1 MAVTCST
8 NNEKFLRQLAG
19 AVRRCVNRCGVLLFL
34 FVLQPVLAQTEPI
47 EHTIEVDGH
56 PMALWEKSVPEP
68 KGHILLHHGRTWSS
82 LPDFDLQVPGEE
94 LSLMDGFNT
103 LGYSVW
109 ALDARGYGKTPR
121 DNTGWNT
128 PDRAALD
135 LAACAGLAA
144 CEKRRSKP
152 CLGVVLR
159 LNGGATD
166 CTEASRG
173 NSLGHSVWL
182 PHRSR
187 CCGTRD
193 VFSIRS
199 PRKANYQGSGRIR
212 FHCAGVYI
220 AAGNRY
226 LRQCCDESRSDQG
239 RLESVAS
246 MECAR
251 WRAASVADSTA
262 SGRIRPASGYRC
274 PCAILRQDCQSQ
286 QAMDCSGRGRSCR
299 LARDPTGKANKI
311 HYRFYRMASPLA
323 VSDFITA
330 P

>member
-8 NNEKFLRQLAG
+8 NNEKFLRQLVG

-135 LAACAGLAA
+135 LAGVLDWLLA
-144 CEKRRSKP
+144 R
-152 CLGVVLR
+152 
-159 LNGGATD
+159 NG
-166 CTEASRG
+166 EASHVWGWSYGSMVAQLTAQR
-173 NSLGHSVWL
+173 HPEAIASVTL
-182 PHRSR
+182 FGYPTDPDAVVPETS
-187 CCGTRD
+187 
-193 VFSIRS
+193 FLSEA
-199 PRKANYQGSGRIR
+199 P
-212 FHCAGVYI
+212 
-220 AAGNRY
+220 
-226 LRQCCDESRSDQG
+226 
-239 RLESVAS
+239 
-246 MECAR
+246 AR
-251 WRAASVADSTA
+251 PTTRAAAA
-262 SGRIRPASGYRC
+262 
-274 PCAILRQDCQSQ
+274 
-286 QAMDCSGRGRSCR
+286 
-299 LARDPTGKANKI
+299 
-311 HYRFYRMASPLA
+311 
-323 VSDFITA
+323 SDFIVPESISQLAIDTYVNA
-330 P
+330 AMKADPIRADWNQLHQWNALDGEQLALPTLLLQAEFDPLADTDAHARFFAKIANPNKQWIVLAGGDHAALLETPRAKLIKSTIDFIEWLAH